1 MLLLSGL
8 RGLGNHSGLGGD
20 LLLFRNL
27 SRWSRIST
35 RVIWAD
41 GLLDRDRLME
51 KEGNLSGDGLVE
63 KEGNQKRVGGGL
75 PPWVWAEGIA
85 ATPTNCIASL

>member
-27 SRWSRIST
+27 
-35 RVIWAD
+35 VIWAD